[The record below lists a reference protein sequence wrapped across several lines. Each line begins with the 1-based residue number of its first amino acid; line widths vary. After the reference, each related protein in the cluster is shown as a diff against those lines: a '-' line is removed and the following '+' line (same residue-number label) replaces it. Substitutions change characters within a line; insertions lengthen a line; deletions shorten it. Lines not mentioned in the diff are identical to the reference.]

1 MPDDQSPPSFTPAP
15 PPSLP
20 RREDLAAAADQLR
33 NQPGPGGAQPSEQ
46 DLAAGLAAR
55 QDSAPAGVTQVD
67 VDSLM
72 GLIQGLQNRLD
83 QLQADKDAG
92 DSAPVLGTANSLR
105 DLIKVHAAHNP
116 ATDHGDVLRLA
127 DDAVDAATNAQD
139 SGDGSI
145 VSDIAGK
152 IVRALHRVHPG
163 PGDHHYFR
171 QALGFAEVHLPDA
184 AAQLKPRPQQAPA
197 GEIGSDRAPA
207 TVVQG
212 SVTG

>member
-1 MPDDQSPPSFTPAP
+1 MSDTPRSPFEAPAAP
-15 PPSLP
+15 PPLP
-20 RREDLAAAADQLR
+20 SRENLAAAAEQLR
-33 NQPGPGGAQPSEQ
+33 AAPGPGTAPPSEA
-46 DLAAGLAAR
+46 DVAAGLAAA
-55 QDSAPAGVTQVD
+55 QAGAPRGVTQVD
-67 VDSLM
+67 VDALM
-72 GLIQGLQNRLD
+72 GMIQGLQD
-83 QLQADKDAG
+83 QLNSLQAEKDAG
-92 DSAPVLGTANSLR
+92 DSAPVLGTASSLR

-116 ATDHGDVLRLA
+116 GTDHADVLRLA

-145 VSDIAGK
+145 VGDIAGK
-152 IVRALHRVHPG
+152 IARALHRVHPG

-184 AAQLKPRPQQAPA
+184 AAQLRPRPPQAA
-197 GEIGSDRAPA
+197 AAITSDRAPA